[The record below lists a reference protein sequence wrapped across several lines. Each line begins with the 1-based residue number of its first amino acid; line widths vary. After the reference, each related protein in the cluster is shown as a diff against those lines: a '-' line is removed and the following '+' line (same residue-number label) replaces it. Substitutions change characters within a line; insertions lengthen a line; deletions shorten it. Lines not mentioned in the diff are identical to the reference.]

1 MAYTVEEKQK
11 FIELRAKGKSF
22 DVISQ
27 ELNISKPT
35 LIKWSGELY
44 EEVQEAH
51 YFELENLVE
60 QYKVGRKARFESYC
74 IILKKAIEELQDRAE
89 EEIFREL
96 PTEKLLNLV
105 EKVEARVEEET
116 QRELIEV
123 ESREKFRLYGKWLEV
138 G

>member
-60 QYKVGRKARFESYC
+60 KYKLGRKARFESYC
-74 IILKKAIEELQDRAE
+74 VILRKAIDELQDRAE
-89 EEIFREL
+89 EELFREI

-105 EKVEARVEEET
+105 EKVEERVEAET
-116 QRELIEV
+116 KRELVEV
-123 ESREKFRLYGKWLEV
+123 NGKETFRLYGKWLEV